1 MKNKNGKLFFS
12 MTYEY
17 LDIYM
22 AKQMGRSPAT
32 IKTYRDALSLFRKF
46 VHEIL
51 GFSIASFEFS
61 QCTRE
66 CVFEFMD
73 WLKSKGSKPGSRNQ
87 RLAAIKSYLWF
98 ASDKDVSLQSIA
110 LEVKRVPQ
118 CKDPKTDK
126 IALTTEELAA
136 LFAQPKNNKM
146 GIRDRTIMILLYD
159 SAARLAEIL
168 NLQLTDICLN
178 EANPYIRVMG
188 KGCKERVVAIS
199 IKTAQHVKQ
208 YMDIC
213 RASTVPAHN
222 YLFYTVIKG
231 NVGIMSE
238 GNVERFIQAYADKAR
253 IETPNI
259 PERVYPHMLRRT
271 KATNLYQNG
280 VELSLISRFLG
291 HSHVET
297 TKVYAKPSLDMMRD
311 AVNVA
316 PAPGIVEEEPLWAG
330 SEDEMARICGL
341 R

>member
-1 MKNKNGKLFFS
+1 LKNKNGKLFFS
-12 MTYEY
+12 MTFEY

-66 CVFEFMD
+66 CVFGFMD

-98 ASDKDVSLQSIA
+98 ASDKDVFLQLIA

-126 IALTTEELAA
+126 RALTTEELSA

-168 NLQLTDICLN
+168 NLQLTDI
-178 EANPYIRVMG
+178 
-188 KGCKERVVAIS
+188 
-199 IKTAQHVKQ
+199 
-208 YMDIC
+208 
-213 RASTVPAHN
+213 
-222 YLFYTVIKG
+222 YTEIKG
-231 NVGIMSE
+231 NAVS
-238 GNVERFIQAYADKAR
+238 
-253 IETPNI
+253 
-259 PERVYPHMLRRT
+259 
-271 KATNLYQNG
+271 
-280 VELSLISRFLG
+280 ISMFFPPMRP
-291 HSHVET
+291 SH
-297 TKVYAKPSLDMMRD
+297 
-311 AVNVA
+311 
-316 PAPGIVEEEPLWAG
+316 
-330 SEDEMARICGL
+330 
-341 R
+341 